1 MLSVEELQN
10 SIRYSIQLDHCYT
23 TRLSPS
29 DPIPRD
35 PLPIADSPESNDV
48 QYIHQPSSPRTPV
61 MSSSVSNDADSAG
74 VKGKNIIKNINV
86 IILILNINII
96 YYWA

>member
-10 SIRYSIQLDHCYT
+10 SIRYNIQLDHCYT

-48 QYIHQPSSPRTPV
+48 QYIHQPLSPRTS
-61 MSSSVSNDADSAG
+61 MSSSVNDVDNAG
-74 VKGKNIIKNINV
+74 IKGKNIIKNVNV
-86 IILILNINII
+86 IVVTF
-96 YYWA
+96 